1 MGKAEALK
9 LAGDEMGG
17 WVSELLFAGP
27 ETWKW
32 TGPLFW
38 VTTTAPWVLHSREH
52 ETLAH
57 EWDLDRDRERGRD
70 L

>member
-1 MGKAEALK
+1 MDGAEAEK
-9 LAGDEMGG
+9 LVVVGMGG
-17 WVSELLFAGP
+17 WVSEPLLAGP

-38 VTTTAPWVLHSREH
+38 VTTTAPWVLHSREQ

-57 EWDLDRDRERGRD
+57 EWERDRDRDRGRG

>member
-1 MGKAEALK
+1 MGEVVSLK

-17 WVSELLFAGP
+17 WVSELLCAGP

-38 VTTTAPWVLHSREH
+38 VTTTAP
-52 ETLAH
+52 
-57 EWDLDRDRERGRD
+57 
-70 L
+70 